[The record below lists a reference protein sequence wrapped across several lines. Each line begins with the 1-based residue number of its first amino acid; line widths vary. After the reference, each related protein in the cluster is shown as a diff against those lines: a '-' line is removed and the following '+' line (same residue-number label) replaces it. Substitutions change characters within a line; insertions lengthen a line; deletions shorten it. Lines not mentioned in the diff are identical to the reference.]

1 MAKLTREQ
9 KIELYKKRKQGETV
23 SSLSKEYQIRSDN
36 IKYLVRLIDRHGFD
50 ILRSNKNNYYS
61 PELKLEIINKVL
73 IDGKSITGT
82 AIEYGLAG
90 DGLLHSWINSY
101 KDNGYVIVEKKKG
114 RPSTMNKENQF
125 NKKYEDMSP
134 EEKIK
139 YLENKNQYLEAEN
152 EYLKKL
158 RAAVQKKKNQQSK
171 KVTIVCE
178 LRLKYPLK
186 ILLKISGLK
195 RSTYYYTL
203 SKTNK
208 DMKNDEIMNNIINI
222 FYTHKERYGYRRIAL
237 ELRNKGYIVNHKK
250 VKRLMSVMELYGKTP
265 KAKYKSYKGDMN
277 GTTKNLLLNKVV
289 DEENHKTYY
298 ERNFN
303 TTSCNEIWLTDVSEF
318 HIAAGKLYL
327 SPILDLHNREIVS
340 FNISTTPNFEQTK
353 DMLNKAFEKYDNLNN
368 LIFHSDQGWQ
378 YQMQS
383 YHEMLEEKR
392 IQQSMSR
399 KGNCLDNSPMENFFG
414 KMKNEMFYGYEYT
427 FETLEDLK
435 IAMEEY
441 IDYYNTQ
448 RITAKLKGL
457 TPVQYRNQSLLTA

>member
-23 SSLSKEYQIRSDN
+23 SSLSKEYQIKSSKIN
-36 IKYLVRLIDRHGFD
+36 YLVRLIDRHGFD

-73 IDGKSITGT
+73 IDGQSSTST
-82 AIEYGLAG
+82 AIEFGLTS
-90 DGLLHSWINSY
+90 DGLLNNWINSY
-101 KDNGYVIVEKKKG
+101 KENGYVIVEKKKG

-158 RAAVQKKKNQQSK
+158 RAAVQKRKNQQSK

-178 LRLKYPLK
+178 LQLKYSLK

-208 DMKNDEIMNNIINI
+208 DMKNDEIMNIIIHI
-222 FYTHKERYGYRRIAL
+222 FYTHKERYGYRRITL
-237 ELRNKGYIVNHKK
+237 ELRNMGYTINHKK
-250 VKRLMSVMELYGKTP
+250 VKRLMSIMGLYGQTP
-265 KAKYKSYKGDMN
+265 KARYKSYKGDMN
-277 GTTKNLLLNKVV
+277 GTTKNLLLSKVV
-289 DEENHKTYY
+289 DEEKHKTYY
-298 ERNFN
+298 DRNFN
-303 TTSCNEIWLTDVSEF
+303 TTRCNEIWSTDVSEF

-340 FNISTTPNFEQTK
+340 FNISKSPNFEQIK
-353 DMLNKAFEKYDNLNN
+353 DMLKQAFDKYDNLEG
-368 LIFHSDQGWQ
+368 LKFHSDQGWQ

-414 KMKNEMFYGYEYT
+414 RMKNEMFYGYEYS
-427 FETLEDLK
+427 FKTLDDLK
-435 IAMEEY
+435 VAMEEY
-441 IDYYNTQ
+441 IDYYNKQ

-457 TPVQYRNQSLLTA
+457 TPVQYRNQSLITA

>member
-134 EEKIK
+134 EEKIN

-171 KVTIVCE
+171 K
-178 LRLKYPLK
+178 K
-186 ILLKISGLK
+186 
-195 RSTYYYTL
+195 
-203 SKTNK
+203 
-208 DMKNDEIMNNIINI
+208 
-222 FYTHKERYGYRRIAL
+222 
-237 ELRNKGYIVNHKK
+237 
-250 VKRLMSVMELYGKTP
+250 
-265 KAKYKSYKGDMN
+265 
-277 GTTKNLLLNKVV
+277 
-289 DEENHKTYY
+289 
-298 ERNFN
+298 
-303 TTSCNEIWLTDVSEF
+303 
-318 HIAAGKLYL
+318 
-327 SPILDLHNREIVS
+327 
-340 FNISTTPNFEQTK
+340 
-353 DMLNKAFEKYDNLNN
+353 
-368 LIFHSDQGWQ
+368 
-378 YQMQS
+378 
-383 YHEMLEEKR
+383 
-392 IQQSMSR
+392 
-399 KGNCLDNSPMENFFG
+399 
-414 KMKNEMFYGYEYT
+414 
-427 FETLEDLK
+427 
-435 IAMEEY
+435 
-441 IDYYNTQ
+441 
-448 RITAKLKGL
+448 
-457 TPVQYRNQSLLTA
+457 

>member
-23 SSLSKEYQIRSDN
+23 SSLSKEYQIKSSKIN
-36 IKYLVRLIDRHGFD
+36 YLVRLIDRHGFD

-73 IDGKSITGT
+73 IDGQSSTST
-82 AIEYGLAG
+82 AIEFGLTS
-90 DGLLHSWINSY
+90 DGLLNNWINSY
-101 KDNGYVIVEKKKG
+101 KENGYVIVEKKKG

-158 RAAVQKKKNQQSK
+158 RAAVQKRKNQQSK

-178 LRLKYPLK
+178 LQLKYSLK

-208 DMKNDEIMNNIINI
+208 DMKNDEIMNIIIHI
-222 FYTHKERYGYRRIAL
+222 FYTHKERYGYRRITL
-237 ELRNKGYIVNHKK
+237 ELRNMGYTINHKK
-250 VKRLMSVMELYGKTP
+250 VKRLMSIMGLYGQTP
-265 KAKYKSYKGDMN
+265 KARYKSYKGDMN
-277 GTTKNLLLNKVV
+277 GTTKNLLLSKVV
-289 DEENHKTYY
+289 DEEKHKTYY
-298 ERNFN
+298 DRNFN
-303 TTSCNEIWLTDVSEF
+303 TTRCNEIWSTDVSEF

-340 FNISTTPNFEQTK
+340 FNISKSPNFEQIK
-353 DMLNKAFEKYDNLNN
+353 DMLKQAFDKYDNLEG
-368 LIFHSDQGWQ
+368 LKFHSDQGWQ

-414 KMKNEMFYGYEYT
+414 RMKNEMFYGYEYS
-427 FETLEDLK
+427 FKTLDDLK
-435 IAMEEY
+435 VAMEEY
-441 IDYYNTQ
+441 IDYYNKNT
-448 RITAKLKGL
+448 IKI
-457 TPVQYRNQSLLTA
+457 